1 MKKFLALAV
10 FGWLLG
16 IGLLQAETIPGEY
29 RKVLV
34 RYMQY
39 RIEGHAFDNL
49 QSTYAQVTQQYLL
62 GEGNTTKPGLTQE
75 QAAQLADQMASRY
88 MKEQLPDAM
97 ADIMWP
103 HIQGIPLDEL
113 QTLVDLMGK
122 PEVRNA
128 EAKLQQG
135 TLALMPQFT
144 QWGIQLASG
153 QALEPVKE
161 KPCSASYK
169 KLFDQY
175 YAQSGM
181 DDMMEQAFAAIAK
194 AIPDAPE
201 GFTSKASEIIKLLRP
216 AMLNITID
224 NLSEEELALYM
235 KTTELPAYPKLL
247 TILPKVMADPTA
259 FAQQIIGKYAEWA
272 DTQLA
277 E

>member
-103 HIQGIPLDEL
+103 YVQGIPLDEL

-153 QALEPVKE
+153 QALESVKE

>member
-103 HIQGIPLDEL
+103 YVQGIPLDEL